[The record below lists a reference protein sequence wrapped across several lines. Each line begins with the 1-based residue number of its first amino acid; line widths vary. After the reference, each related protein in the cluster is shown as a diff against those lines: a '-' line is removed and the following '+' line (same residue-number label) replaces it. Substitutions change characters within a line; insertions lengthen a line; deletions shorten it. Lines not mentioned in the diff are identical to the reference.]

1 MDGKLHGNK
10 ICCDKGRSPGDSFTV
25 QRNLRLVYSPFI
37 SKRDVYLSV
46 YLKATSSCRIAIIFN
61 HFPNVFIIVSQISKY
76 IIPFARNVLRN
87 KLVMIQFFMK
97 KLHLEIIRILAI

>member
-1 MDGKLHGNK
+1 MAEFILSCCSTVDISKEHLDGKLHGNK

-46 YLKATSSCRIAIIFN
+46 YLKATSSCRIASIFN
-61 HFPNVFIIVSQISKY
+61 HDGAVF
-76 IIPFARNVLRN
+76 L
-87 KLVMIQFFMK
+87 
-97 KLHLEIIRILAI
+97 

>member
-61 HFPNVFIIVSQISKY
+61 HDVHYCFLEGRLTEEMAEIVAKT
-76 IIPFARNVLRN
+76 
-87 KLVMIQFFMK
+87 IQFQK
-97 KLHLEIIRILAI
+97 